1 MIWKTPD
8 QKPEENEDIVFIY
21 GSSPITGCYKKN
33 DDVYVEHIGGE
44 TFCDNEVE
52 RWAYVEDIIAQA
64 DKAERL
70 QKAVDLA
77 LFRLE
82 NILMDE
88 EIKIRKRCPL
98 ATSYLEY
105 DIERIKQLIKE

>member
-1 MIWKTPD
+1 MSNSIWHKAGFREAIDTKLKTS
-8 QKPEENEDIVFIY
+8 KYGKWIYWTMYGWNIAGEDVHDI
-21 GSSPITGCYKKN
+21 G
-33 DDVYVEHIGGE
+33 VE
-44 TFCDNEVE
+44 
-52 RWAYVEDIIAQA
+52 WAYLEDIIAQA
-64 DKAERL
+64 DKVERL

-82 NILMDE
+82 NILMDDE

-105 DIERIKQLIKE
+105 DIEIIKQLIKGE

>member
-1 MIWKTPD
+1 MSNSIWHKYDIKDMPSLTREILA
-8 QKPEENEDIVFIY
+8 KNGSHHNVCIINREDWKQGFCEWIDRWTY
-21 GSSPITGCYKKN
+21 IT
-33 DDVYVEHIGGE
+33 
-44 TFCDNEVE
+44 
-52 RWAYVEDIIAQA
+52 DIIAQA
-64 DKAERL
+64 DKAEQL
-70 QKAVDLA
+70 QKAVDIA

-88 EIKIRKRCPL
+88 EIKIRKRCQL